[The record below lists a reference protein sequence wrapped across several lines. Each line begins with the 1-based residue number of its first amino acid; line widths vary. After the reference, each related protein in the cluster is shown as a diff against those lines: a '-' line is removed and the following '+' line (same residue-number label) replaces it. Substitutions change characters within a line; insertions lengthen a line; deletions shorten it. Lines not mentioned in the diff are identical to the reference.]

1 MNRRSWSKL
10 SQSDLELF
18 NKVVAD
24 VKPLK
29 FHGKSVINQKNSV
42 NKIDNLKRTNVFSR
56 EIYPTKKPTKIANAP
71 IVIGDH
77 SPGKAPGIDRK
88 TSLKLKKGKVEID
101 YRLDLHGLSQID
113 AKQTLEEAIFRVWKN
128 KQRLL
133 LVITGK
139 GHHRANSDDHSAY
152 PRNGIL
158 RQAVPNWLKQLP
170 LSNFILA
177 FSSAQKIHGGTGALY
192 VLLRRQIDHRDKG

>member
-56 EIYPTKKPTKIANAP
+56 EIYPTKRPT
-71 IVIGDH
+71 
-77 SPGKAPGIDRK
+77 
-88 TSLKLKKGKVEID
+88 
-101 YRLDLHGLSQID
+101 
-113 AKQTLEEAIFRVWKN
+113 
-128 KQRLL
+128 
-133 LVITGK
+133 
-139 GHHRANSDDHSAY
+139 
-152 PRNGIL
+152 
-158 RQAVPNWLKQLP
+158 
-170 LSNFILA
+170 
-177 FSSAQKIHGGTGALY
+177 
-192 VLLRRQIDHRDKG
+192 